1 MKKIERKGAF
11 AMAFVCPACQREF
24 EMETEFCPACGA
36 PMNEDAFRIH
46 KKHEKANAVLQPM
59 KWYKFLIYF
68 SIPLSLV
75 LLVINL
81 SGTVNMLKNFD
92 PALYKPEMLS
102 LVQMTLYI
110 DLGCQSLL
118 LPAMLLTE
126 IWLAKK
132 QWKGVQG
139 LWFIYGLQILYAI
152 AGTAV
157 LAQMDLDV
165 MTVVST
171 LLPGVGMAVRMAL
184 EMKYFGKRRDIF
196 SPVKE

>member
-1 MKKIERKGAF
+1 MRKNKGKGAF
-11 AMAFVCPACQREF
+11 AMAFVCPACGREF

-36 PMNEDAFRIH
+36 PMNEDTFRIQ
-46 KKHEKANAVLQPM
+46 KKNEKANAVLQPM

-68 SIPLSLV
+68 SIPLSIV

-118 LPAMLLTE
+118 LPAILLTE

-139 LWFIYGLQILYAI
+139 LWFVYVVQILYGI
-152 AGTAV
+152 AGAV
-157 LAQMDLDV
+157 ILAQMDLDA
-165 MTVVST
+165 MTVAST
-171 LLPGVGMAVRMAL
+171 LLPGVGMAVRMML
-184 EMKYFGKRRDIF
+184 EMKYFGKRRDMF
-196 SPVKE
+196 SPERK